1 MSCSF
6 VSRFAGTTALV
17 MMIVLAAVAQA
28 ADDQTIFLSNDRV
41 GITLDLSGGLPGRW
55 TACSENCGSTP
66 VFEKVLLSHDTG
78 GGRLQ
83 WVIPGDAAATAR
95 LRALNYEAVTDPDA
109 ADGVVTLR
117 SVEQFDGHELVHRY
131 QLMAGS
137 HVLQSEL
144 DIPAGAVIE
153 LEMGSGFIPEQ
164 LPGFGA
170 IYGDVSVVRV
180 DGSGQSTFEFEDSA
194 MIESGQAPGQWA
206 GIRNRFWAVLL
217 RPQSEFNLQARLP
230 VINEPTLHWLADP
243 GGENRGLAKQRCGEN
258 CGSTPVFMSIYGGPV
273 EWESLTNA
281 DELLSKMLFAALW
294 DFLRALCFG
303 MLYLLNQIQ
312 SVVGNAGL
320 SIILL
325 SLAVKILMWPLT
337 YVAERWQD
345 EVNRKASLLKPHLDA
360 IKKEHKGEEAH
371 NRTLAVYK
379 EHGVHPMYTIRSL
392 AGFLIQI
399 PVFIAAFDM
408 LGENFGLNQ
417 ATFLWI
423 DDLAKPD
430 RWLGLPFSLPFFG
443 GYLNLLPFLM
453 TGFTLWSS
461 MVQTEASLTPELMHQ
476 QRLRLY
482 LMAAAFFVLF
492 YTFPAGMV
500 LYWTTNNVLHLI
512 KVLFGKLKQ

>member
-1 MSCSF
+1 
-6 VSRFAGTTALV
+6 
-17 MMIVLAAVAQA
+17 
-28 ADDQTIFLSNDRV
+28 
-41 GITLDLSGGLPGRW
+41 
-55 TACSENCGSTP
+55 
-66 VFEKVLLSHDTG
+66 LLSHDTG

-95 LRALNYEAVTDPDA
+95 LRALNYEAVIDPRMA
-109 ADGVVTLR
+109 GVVTLR
-117 SVEQFDGHELVHRY
+117 SVEQFDGRKLVHRY
-131 QLMAGS
+131 QLITGS
-137 HVLQSEL
+137 HVLQAEL
-144 DIPAGAVIE
+144 DMPAGAAIE
-153 LEMGSGFIPEQ
+153 LAMGSGFIPEQ

-180 DGSGQSTFEFEDSA
+180 DDSGQSTFEFEDTA
-194 MIESGQAPGQWA
+194 MIESEQAPGQWA

-217 RPQSEFNLQARLP
+217 RPQSELILQARLP
-230 VINEPTLHWLADP
+230 AVNEPALHWLAATN
-243 GGENRGLAKQRCGEN
+243 GGVQH
-258 CGSTPVFMSIYGGPV
+258 VSIYGGPV
-273 EWESLTNA
+273 EWKSLTNA
-281 DELLSKMLFAALW
+281 DESLSKMLFAALW
-294 DFLRALCFG
+294 DFLRVLCFG
-303 MLYLLNQIQ
+303 MLFLLNQIQ

-320 SIILL
+320 SIVLL

-337 YVAERWQD
+337 HVADRWQD
-345 EVNRKASLLKPHLDA
+345 DVNRKASLLKPHLDA
-360 IKKEHKGEEAH
+360 VKKEHKGEEAH

-379 EHGVHPMYTIRSL
+379 DHGVHPMYTIKSL

-399 PVFIAAFDM
+399 PVFIAAFDI

-430 RWLGLPFSLPFFG
+430 RWLALPFSLPFFG

-461 MVQTEASLTPELMHQ
+461 MAQTEASLTPELMRQ
-476 QRLRLY
+476 QRFRLY

-512 KVLFGKLKQ
+512 KVLFGKLK